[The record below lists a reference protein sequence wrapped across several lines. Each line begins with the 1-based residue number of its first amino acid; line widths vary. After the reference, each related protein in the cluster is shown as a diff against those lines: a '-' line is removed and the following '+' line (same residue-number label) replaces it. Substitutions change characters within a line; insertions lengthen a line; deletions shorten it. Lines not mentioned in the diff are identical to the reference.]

1 MAIWRMESHL
11 TDPNQHDLPV
21 TFTSFV
27 VSLAGSAMMHLGE
40 APHPGTGKTQTD
52 LALAKS
58 TIDLLTLLRQKT
70 KGNLEQEEQV
80 LLNTLLDEL
89 NGKFTQLSA

>member
-1 MAIWRMESHL
+1 MESHL
-11 TDPNQHDLPV
+11 TDSNPNDLPV

-52 LALAKS
+52 LTLAKS
-58 TIDLLTLLRQKT
+58 TIDLLTLLRHKT
-70 KGNLEQEEQV
+70 KGNLEEDEQV

-89 NGKFTQLSA
+89 NGKLSQLSA